1 MLGVFREISG
11 GVHGYENVREQ
22 SFDARVSR
30 FGDDGIGQ
38 RVARRHEAIAQIAR
52 PRAALAYRN
61 ASPKE
66 LRRTRSS
73 DDLREPRRGRLLKIS
88 KRLASRGIYRRKS
101 IDGDGSR
108 GHKSILSEKILGAA
122 ALPRAKPAGV
132 TSRAQSAR
140 SRCPPPSGRPAT

>member
-1 MLGVFREISG
+1 MVGVVRERRG
-11 GVHGYENVREQ
+11 GGDGCENVGEQ
-22 SFDARVSR
+22 SVDARFSR
-30 FGDDGIGQ
+30 VGDDRIGQ
-38 RVARRHEAIAQIAR
+38 RVGRRHEAIAQIAK

-61 ASPKE
+61 ASPKD

-108 GHKSILSEKILGAA
+108 GHKSILYENILGDADW
-122 ALPRAKPAGV
+122 PRAKACGV
-132 TSRAQSAR
+132 TFRA
-140 SRCPPPSGRPAT
+140 

>member
-22 SFDARVSR
+22 SFDARFAR
-30 FGDDGIGQ
+30 FGDDRIGQ
-38 RVARRHEAIAQIAR
+38 RVARRHEAIAQIAK
-52 PRAALAYRN
+52 PRAGLAYRN
-61 ASPKE
+61 PSPKD

-108 GHKSILSEKILGAA
+108 GHKSILYENILGDADW
-122 ALPRAKPAGV
+122 PRAKACGV
-132 TSRAQSAR
+132 TFRA
-140 SRCPPPSGRPAT
+140 

>member
-22 SFDARVSR
+22 SFDARFSR
-30 FGDDGIGQ
+30 FGDDRIGQ
-38 RVARRHEAIAQIAR
+38 RVARRHEAIAQIAK

-61 ASPKE
+61 ASPKD

-88 KRLASRGIYRRKS
+88 KRLASRGIYRRKR

-108 GHKSILSEKILGAA
+108 GHKSRLYEKILGDADW
-122 ALPRAKPAGV
+122 PRAKACAV
-132 TSRAQSAR
+132 TFRA
-140 SRCPPPSGRPAT
+140 